1 MCEPVSIG
9 MAIVAVA
16 GSAMSASES
25 AKAKGQMTDNER
37 KQQNEIVKQANFA
50 ENDQKLATVDKQDE
64 ARRQLT
70 EVNLQTIRNQGI
82 INAAIGESGMSGN
95 SMDRLKNSVANDASA
110 EKMNIT
116 DNYERDY
123 QAIFANRVGSSENA
137 KAAVRGLGGK
147 NRKVNNIANAL
158 NMVSAAGSAY
168 SAAGGTFGKGASTTP
183 SGVGTPSGGATP
195 SNNSKSINNG
205 GTR

>member
-70 EVNLQTIRNQGI
+70 EVNLQTIRNKGI

-137 KAAVRGLGGK
+137 KAAVRGLGGN

-158 NMVSAAGSAY
+158 NIVSAGGSAY
-168 SAAGGTFGKGASTTP
+168 
-183 SGVGTPSGGATP
+183 VGSGGKFGQGKSATP
-195 SNNSKSINNG
+195 NAPAPTSSDPTRSINNG

>member
-16 GSAMSASES
+16 GATMSASEG

-37 KQQNEIVKQANFA
+37 KQQNEVVKQANFA
-50 ENDQKLATVDKQDE
+50 ENDQKLATVDKNDE

-95 SMDRLKNSVANDASA
+95 TMDRLKNSVANDASA

-137 KAAVRGLGGK
+137 KAAVRGLGGN

-158 NMVSAAGSAY
+158 NIVSAGGSAY
-168 SAAGGTFGKGASTTP
+168 TS
-183 SGVGTPSGGATP
+183 SGGKFGAGNKPATTAP
-195 SNNSKSINNG
+195 ATNNSKSINNG

>member
-9 MAIVAVA
+9 MAVVAVA
-16 GSAMSASES
+16 GSAMSASEG

-50 ENDQKLATVDKQDE
+50 ENDQKLAIVDKHDE

-70 EVNLQTIRNQGI
+70 EVNLQAIRNQGI
-82 INAAIGESGMSGN
+82 INAAIGESGMAGN
-95 SMDRLKNSVANDASA
+95 SMDRLKNSVGNDASA
-110 EKMNIT
+110 QKMNVLE
-116 DNYERDY
+116 NYERDY

-137 KAAVRGLGGK
+137 KAAVRGLGGN

-158 NMVSAAGSAY
+158 NIVSAGGSAY
-168 SAAGGTFGKGASTTP
+168 VA
-183 SGVGTPSGGATP
+183 SGGKFGTGSKTP
-195 SNNSKSINNG
+195 APTQSPPPTTNNSASVNNG

>member
-1 MCEPVSIG
+1 MCMVVAIPIA
-9 MAIVAVA
+9 MAA
-16 GSAMSASES
+16 GAAMSASDS

-50 ENDQKLATVDKQDE
+50 ENDQKLATVDKHDE

-95 SMDRLKNSVANDASA
+95 TMDRLRNSVDNDASA
-110 EKMNIT
+110 QRMNIT
-116 DNYERDY
+116 ENYERDY

-137 KAAVRGLGGK
+137 KAAVRGQGG
-147 NRKVNNIANAL
+147 NRFNVNNIANAL
-158 NMVSAAGSAY
+158 NIVSSGVQGFA
-168 SAAGGTFGKGASTTP
+168 AAGGKFGKGAS
-183 SGVGTPSGGATP
+183 GTPAGGNSASVQNGGA
-195 SNNSKSINNG
+195 
-205 GTR
+205 R

>member
-1 MCEPVSIG
+1 MCEPVSIA
-9 MAIVAVA
+9 MAVVAVA
-16 GSAMSASES
+16 GAAMSASEG

-37 KQQNEIVKQANFA
+37 MQQNEMVKQANFA
-50 ENDQKLATVDKQDE
+50 ENDQKLAAVDKHDE

-70 EVNLQTIRNQGI
+70 EVNLQTIRNKGI

-116 DNYERDY
+116 DNYGRDY

-137 KAAVRGLGGK
+137 KAAVRGAGGNK
-147 NRKVNNIANAL
+147 YKVNNIANAL
-158 NMVSAAGSAY
+158 NIVSAGGSAY
-168 SAAGGTFGKGASTTP
+168 SASGGKFGKGESTTP
-183 SGVGTPSGGATP
+183 AGGKKP
-195 SNNSKSINNG
+195 
-205 GTR
+205 

>member
-9 MAIVAVA
+9 MAVVAVA

-37 KQQNEIVKQANFA
+37 KQQNEIVKQANWA

-64 ARRQLT
+64 ARRQIT

-95 SMDRLKNSVANDASA
+95 SMNRLKNSVANDASA
-110 EKMNIT
+110 EKMNIL

-123 QAIFANRVGSSENA
+123 QAIYANRVGSSENS
-137 KAAVRGLGGK
+137 KSAVRGLGGN

-158 NMVSAAGSAY
+158 NIVSAGGNAY
-168 SAAGGTFGKGASTTP
+168 VA
-183 SGVGTPSGGATP
+183 SGGKFGQGKSAPLTTSTP
-195 SNNSKSINNG
+195 KPSAPSRSVNNG

>member
-16 GSAMSASES
+16 GATMSAAEG

-50 ENDQKLATVDKQDE
+50 ENDQKLATVDKHDE

-70 EVNLQTIRNQGI
+70 EVNLQAIRNEST
-82 INAAIGESGMSGN
+82 INTAIGESGMAGN

-110 EKMNIT
+110 QRMNIT
-116 DNYERDY
+116 DNYTRDY

-137 KAAVRGLGGK
+137 KSAVRGQGGSK
-147 NRKVNNIANAL
+147 YKVNNIANAL
-158 NMVSAAGSAY
+158 NIVSAGGGAY
-168 SAAGGTFGKGASTTP
+168 TASGGKFGKGGSTTAE
-183 SGVGTPSGGATP
+183 GG
-195 SNNSKSINNG
+195 
-205 GTR
+205 

>member
-9 MAIVAVA
+9 MAVVAVA

-37 KQQNEIVKQANFA
+37 KQQNEIVKQANWA

-95 SMDRLKNSVANDASA
+95 SMNRLKNSVANDASA
-110 EKMNIT
+110 EKMNIL

-123 QAIFANRVGSSENA
+123 QAIYANRVGSSENS
-137 KAAVRGLGGK
+137 KAAVRGLGGN

-158 NMVSAAGSAY
+158 NMVSAGGSAY
-168 SAAGGTFGKGASTTP
+168 VASGGKFGQGKSAPSTTSKPKP
-183 SGVGTPSGGATP
+183 SAPSR
-195 SNNSKSINNG
+195 SVNNG

>member
-1 MCEPVSIG
+1 MCGPLAIPIA
-9 MAIVAVA
+9 MAAMSAA
-16 GSAMSASES
+16 GAAMSASEG
-25 AKAKGQMTDNER
+25 AKAKGQMTDTTR

-70 EVNLQTIRNQGI
+70 ELNLQTIRNQGT

-95 SMDRLKNSVANDASA
+95 SMDRIRNSVDNGASVQRL
-110 EKMNIT
+110 NIT

-137 KAAVRGLGGK
+137 KAAVRGLGGNK
-147 NRKVNNIANAL
+147 YKVNNIANAL
-158 NMVSAAGSAY
+158 NIVSSSAQGFA
-168 SAAGGTFGKGASTTP
+168 AAGGKLGKGAS
-183 SGVGTPSGGATP
+183 GTPAGG
-195 SNNSKSINNG
+195 NSASVQNG